1 MINLLSNAIKFSKDY
16 DEIKVKLDI
25 KTNKSSQLA
34 VKIQVIDY
42 GIGISEEDGR
52 KLFKDYF
59 RSADPMSRAR
69 NASSHGLGLSICSKI
84 AKSLNGE
91 LSC

>member
-25 KTNKSSQLA
+25 ETKNSGKLA
-34 VKIQVIDY
+34 VKIQVVDN
-42 GIGISEEDGR
+42 GIGISEEDGK

-59 RSADPMSRAR
+59 RS
-69 NASSHGLGLSICSKI
+69 
-84 AKSLNGE
+84 
-91 LSC
+91 